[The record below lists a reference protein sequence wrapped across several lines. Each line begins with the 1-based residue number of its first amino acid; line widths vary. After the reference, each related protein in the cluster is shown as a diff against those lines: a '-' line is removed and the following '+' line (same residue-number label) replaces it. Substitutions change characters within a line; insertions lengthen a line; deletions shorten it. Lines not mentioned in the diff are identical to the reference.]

1 MTAVDASEPAI
12 ATDGDAR
19 LAALLAGCTPEERE
33 VLADM
38 VETSRRHGS
47 DFDLVQLVHHNMKA
61 DLYSALSTDY
71 EELLAI
77 AAPPMFKT
85 YTDVPKVALPEAA
98 DLDHSLD
105 AVIRARASRRDFGS
119 GALTLAEIATL
130 LHYTC
135 GVKKHILAYNRR
147 DFPVRFQPN
156 AGGLQS
162 FETYLVVNRVE
173 GLARGVYHFAPDE
186 NVLDLVDRG
195 NFRVRLTSS
204 CLHQE
209 WVSHAGAVLVFTTVP
224 GRLMWKYGPR
234 SYRYAHVDVGIAT
247 GAAYLI
253 ATALKLRAC
262 AVSGFM
268 DSQVDDIVG
277 IDGRTEFTQLL
288 FAVGTRP
295 GRRTPGANDDVA
307 PSADPT
313 G

>member
-1 MTAVDASEPAI
+1 MTAVDETRPDVAAE
-12 ATDGDAR
+12 TDAR
-19 LAALLAGCTPEERE
+19 LAALLATCTVEERA
-33 VLADM
+33 VLAEM
-38 VETSRRHGS
+38 VETSRRHGD

-61 DLYSALSTDY
+61 DYLSALTVDY
-71 EELLAI
+71 EELLTI
-77 AAPPMFKT
+77 AAPPVFKT
-85 YTDVPKVALPEAA
+85 YTGVPKVALPEPMP
-98 DLDHSLD
+98 LDHTLD
-105 AVIRARASRRDFGS
+105 AVIRARASRRDFGTEP
-119 GALTLAEIATL
+119 LTLAEIGTL

-162 FETYLVVNRVE
+162 FETYLVVNNVE

-186 NVLDLVDRG
+186 NVLDLVDLG

-204 CLHQE
+204 CLHQD

-224 GRLMWKYGPR
+224 ERLMWKYGPR

-247 GAAYLI
+247 AAAYLI

-262 AVSGFM
+262 AVCGFV
-268 DSQVDDIVG
+268 DSQLDDIVG
-277 IDGRTEFTQLL
+277 VDGRSEFTQLL
-288 FAVGTRP
+288 VAVGSRP
-295 GRRTPGANDDVA
+295 GGRTPVDGERCA
-307 PSADPT
+307 PSGAPA